1 MVQKSLKTPLRNIKM
16 APKCLV
22 LIIFFFSTDNT
33 FEVKK
38 KNDTFEVKKTDNT
51 FEDKKTD
58 NTFDV
63 KKTDNTFEVKKPSVR
78 FLPEESRSV
87 SLTNSSRNF
96 VPNITGISEG
106 YATASFMSSTSLQSH
121 VVVRFNNVFHKVHIF

>member
-1 MVQKSLKTPLRNIKM
+1 M
-16 APKCLV
+16 
-22 LIIFFFSTDNT
+22 LIIFFFSTDDT

-58 NTFDV
+58 H
-63 KKTDNTFEVKKPSVR
+63 TFEVKKPSVR

-87 SLTNSSRNF
+87 LLTNNSGNF
-96 VPNITGISEG
+96 VPNATGLSEG

-121 VVVRFNNVFHKVHIF
+121 VVVCFNGFFFHKKITKL